1 MKDIKKAIN
10 SYITILNEDSK
21 MHLADEEEVDDS
33 VYEEAREFNKM
44 IQLKQL
50 SFVDDD
56 ATPDEVIR
64 IMNALNSVDCLLSPQ
79 GVGGGSD
86 FIGEFRGALRGE
98 IAKKHGY
105 EPTDEGMISM
115 VLYCNVTL
123 DYYKKLYAL
132 LNSAKKMNKDYFML
146 KMQIDTDFLTFT

>member
-10 SYITILNEDSK
+10 IYITILNEDSK
-21 MHLADEEEVDDS
+21 MYLADEEEVDDS

-79 GVGGGSD
+79 GVGSSSD

-146 KMQIDTDFLTFT
+146 KMQIDTDFMSFT

>member
-10 SYITILNEDSK
+10 TYITILNEDSK
-21 MHLADEEEVDDS
+21 MYLVDEEEVDDS

-79 GVGGGSD
+79 EGVGRSSD
-86 FIGEFRGALRGE
+86 FIEAFRFALRDE
-98 IAKKHGY
+98 IAKKYGY
-105 EPTDEGMISM
+105 KLDEDEISEVVYSNIM
-115 VLYCNVTL
+115 LY
-123 DYYKKLYAL
+123 YYKKLYAL

>member
-10 SYITILNEDSK
+10 IYITILNEDSK
-21 MHLADEEEVDDS
+21 MYLVDEEEVDDS

-79 GVGGGSD
+79 GGVRSSD
-86 FIGEFRGALRGE
+86 FIEAFRFALRDE
-98 IAKKHGY
+98 IAKKYGY
-105 EPTDEGMISM
+105 KLDEDEISE
-115 VLYCNVTL
+115 VVYSNIIL

-146 KMQIDTDFLTFT
+146 KMQIDIDFVSFT

>member
-10 SYITILNEDSK
+10 SYITTLNEDLK
-21 MHLADEEEVDDS
+21 MYLEDEEEVDDS
-33 VYEEAREFNKM
+33 VYEEVREFNKM

-64 IMNALNSVDCLLSPQ
+64 IMNALNSVDCLLTPN
-79 GVGGGSD
+79 GLDGSSH
-86 FIGEFRGALRGE
+86 FIVEFRGALRGE

-105 EPTDEGMISM
+105 ELDEDEISE
-115 VLYCNVTL
+115 VVYSNIIL

-146 KMQIDTDFLTFT
+146 KMQVDIDFITFT